1 MLVHSKTPKKSET
14 LFFNPSQ
21 QQIMLREG
29 MSEAQIVSAVIH
41 EITHAT
47 TIITAR

>member
-1 MLVHSKTPKKSET
+1 
-14 LFFNPSQ
+14 
-21 QQIMLREG
+21 MLREG
-29 MSEAQIVSAVIH
+29 MSEAQTVSAVIH